1 MADDHLDV
9 CIGFHRDD
17 PLGLAN
23 EIAQGL
29 QRGDFISFKQRC
41 RARLVLWTDAAAK
54 YPPPP
59 EERQARAAEHAAA
72 AAYLAVGVSL
82 LWLIVAYMAYV
93 MFPAG
98 SISHT
103 QTSRDALLGR

>member
-1 MADDHLDV
+1 MADEDHLDV

-41 RARLVLWTDAAAK
+41 RARLVLWRARRDAAAK
-54 YPPPP
+54 YPPSP

-82 LWLIVAYMAYV
+82 LSLIVSYMAYV
-93 MFPAG
+93 K
-98 SISHT
+98 
-103 QTSRDALLGR
+103 